1 VHDITEFRVMS
12 EYDKMRTADI
22 IAEALLD
29 WNVDVIFGLP
39 GDGINGFMEA
49 LRTRQD
55 KIRFILVRHEESAAF
70 MACAYAK
77 YTGKLGACVATSGPG
92 AIHLLN
98 GLYDAKL
105 DSTPV
110 IAITGSTYSDLMGSS
125 YQQDVNLLQLFSDVS
140 VYNNIITAPEQA
152 EMAVDIA
159 CRTAFAQRGVSHLTI
174 PIDVQERKLQGTYS
188 RHKVPGHTS
197 DTFVAAGDVLPD
209 RYLLEQAADVI
220 NSGNKIVILV
230 GQGALNAS
238 QEVLSVAE
246 RVGAPVVKA
255 LLGKAVIPDNHP
267 NSIGGIGMLGTEPA
281 TDAMSEADTLLMI
294 GTSFPYIEYLPK
306 PGQARGVQID
316 IKAEKIGLRY
326 PVEVGLIGDSKKVLS
341 ALHPLL
347 LDRRRT
353 NGGSSSN
360 DNSSHQQYREVEQ
373 QEFLRS
379 KQQSMK
385 RWIELL
391 DRQSKQTDKKKPIK
405 PQAIASA
412 VSEELQDNA
421 IISVDSGTNTIWA
434 ARFLNIRKGMK
445 FSLSG
450 TLASMACGLPY
461 AIAAQLAYP
470 ERQCVA
476 FVGDG
481 GFAMLMGEF
490 ATAVQ
495 YSLPI
500 KVLILKNNTLG
511 MIRWEQMAF
520 LGNPEFG
527 VEFSPI
533 DFAKIAEA
541 CGGVGYTIKEPDDIK
556 PIMKKAMSDNT
567 TRIPTIIEAYVDPFE
582 PPMPPKIEP
591 EFVQNMAE
599 SFAKGQP
606 YAKRI
611 GLTLY
616 RNQMNSTMKT
626 IQNKL
631 GEKINNLISD
641 DNK

>member
-1 VHDITEFRVMS
+1 
-12 EYDKMRTADI
+12 MRTADI

-77 YTGKLGACVATSGPG
+77 YTDKLGACVATSGPG

-105 DSTPV
+105 DNTPV

-174 PIDVQERKLQGTYS
+174 PIDVQERKLQGKYS

-197 DTFVAAGDVLPD
+197 DTFIAAGNALPD
-209 RYLLEQAADVI
+209 RQLLENAADII

-230 GQGALNAS
+230 GQGALNAG
-238 QEVLSVAE
+238 QEVMSLAE
-246 RVGAPVVKA
+246 KIEAPVVKA

-306 PGQARGVQID
+306 PGQARGVQVD
-316 IKAEKIGLRY
+316 IKAERIGLRY
-326 PVEVGLIGDSKKVLS
+326 PVEVGLVGDSKKILS
-341 ALHPLL
+341 ALLPLVR
-347 LDRRRT
+347 DRRT
-353 NGGSSSN
+353 NDNN
-360 DNSSHQQYREVEQ
+360 DTTHQQYRGGEEEQ
-373 QEFLRS
+373 QKFLRS

-385 RWIELL
+385 DWIELL
-391 DRQSKQTDKKKPIK
+391 DRQSKQADKKKLIK

-470 ERQCVA
+470 ERQCIA

-481 GFAMLMGEF
+481 GFAMLMSEF

-500 KVLILKNNTLG
+500 KVIILKNNTLG

-533 DFAKIAEA
+533 DFGKIAEA
-541 CGGVGYTIKEPDDIK
+541 CGGIGYTIKEPDDIK
-556 PIMKKAMSDNT
+556 PTMKAAMSDNT
-567 TRIPTIIEAYVDPFE
+567 TRKPTIIEAYVDPFE

-591 EFVQNMAE
+591 EFMQNMAE

-616 RNQMNSTMKT
+616 RNRMNYTTKT
-626 IQNKL
+626 IQDKL
-631 GEKINNLISD
+631 GEKINNLIAD